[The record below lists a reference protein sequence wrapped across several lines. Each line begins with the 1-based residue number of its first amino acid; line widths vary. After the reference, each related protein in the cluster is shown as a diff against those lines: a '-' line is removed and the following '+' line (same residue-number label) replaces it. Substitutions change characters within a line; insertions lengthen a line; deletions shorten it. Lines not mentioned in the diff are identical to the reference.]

1 MCWWF
6 SLVFP
11 HIERWPR
18 SNKHLFQH
26 NGESKWATKKYGKQC
41 KYINHNLS
49 NLSPALDFWNPAV
62 FIFCFSTWGL
72 LPKEISR
79 MLSFGKNNNI
89 FLQIMRW
96 DVKCPR
102 FWKLNA
108 SWVSLHLYPLQVG
121 RYLEGQ
127 WAQMLCDNNC
137 WNSAW
142 VFLLQMCRWNQLK
155 MLLGGFGWICFWGLK
170 SLE

>member
-41 KYINHNLS
+41 KYINRNLS

-79 MLSFGKNNNI
+79 MLSFGKTTTS
-89 FLQIMRW
+89 FYRSCVGM
-96 DVKCPR
+96 
-102 FWKLNA
+102 LNVQD
-108 SWVSLHLYPLQVG
+108 SENWMHLGFPYICTH
-121 RYLEGQ
+121 YKLEGT
-127 WAQMLCDNNC
+127 WKANEPRCFATTIAETPLGFFCCRCAGGISWKCC
-137 WNSAW
+137 WVDSVGY
-142 VFLLQMCRWNQLK
+142 VF
-155 MLLGGFGWICFWGLK
+155 GG
-170 SLE
+170 